1 MKHAIFLYA
10 FLFSQQINWG
20 QSSPQDSIPTKKR
33 VILSSSIMG
42 VAYASSLVA
51 LNGVW
56 YKEFP
61 KSKFHFFNDGLNWLQ
76 MDKFGHV
83 FSGYM
88 LSQKTGDLFR
98 WSGLKKSYPW
108 IGFGIGMSYLGALE
122 FMDAYSL
129 GWGFS
134 TYDVLANFS
143 GGALYLSQELIFK
156 RQLVLPKFSF
166 FPSKYAAYRPEV
178 LGKNFPE
185 QLLKDY
191 NGQTYWFSFPIG
203 GFAPSVKKMNWL
215 CLSLGYSVDQKL
227 VGDQDAYLDFRASR
241 QFLVSLDID
250 LTRLPIKNP
259 TLKKVLAQLNMIKI
273 PFSAIMIQQGN
284 LSFKPIS
291 F

>member
-1 MKHAIFLYA
+1 MKRAIFLSA

-33 VILSSSIMG
+33 VILSSSIIG
-42 VAYASSLVA
+42 LGYASSLIA
-51 LNGVW
+51 LYDVW
-56 YKEFP
+56 YAEFP
-61 KSKFHFFNDGLNWLQ
+61 KSKFHFYNDGSNWMQ
-76 MDKFGHV
+76 MDKFGHG
-83 FSGYM
+83 FSGYL
-88 LSQKTGDLFR
+88 LSQKAGDLYR
-98 WSGLKKSYPW
+98 WSGVKKSYPW

-122 FMDAYSL
+122 FMDAYNQ

-134 TYDVLANFS
+134 SYDVLANFS

-156 RQLVLPKFSF
+156 KQLVLPKFSF

-203 GFAPSVKKMNWL
+203 GFAPSLKKMNWL

-259 TLKKVLAQLNMIKI
+259 TLKKVLTQLNMIKI
-273 PFSAIMIQQGN
+273 PFSALMIHQGN

>member
-1 MKHAIFLYA
+1 MKRAIFLFA

-33 VILSSSIMG
+33 VILSSSIIG
-42 VAYASSLVA
+42 LGYASSLIA
-51 LNGVW
+51 LYDVW
-56 YKEFP
+56 YAEFP
-61 KSKFHFFNDGLNWLQ
+61 KSKFHFYNDGSNWMQ
-76 MDKFGHV
+76 MDKFGHG

-88 LSQKTGDLFR
+88 LSQKAGDLYR
-98 WSGLKKSYPW
+98 WSGVKKSYPW

-122 FMDAYSL
+122 FMDAYSQ

-156 RQLVLPKFSF
+156 KQLVLPKFSF
-166 FPSKYAAYRPEV
+166 FPSKYADYRPEV

-227 VGDQDAYLDFRASR
+227 VGDQDSYLDFRAAR

-273 PFSAIMIQQGN
+273 PFSALMIQQGN

>member
-1 MKHAIFLYA
+1 MKRAIFLSA

-33 VILSSSIMG
+33 VILSSSIIG
-42 VAYASSLVA
+42 LGYASSLIA
-51 LNGVW
+51 LYDVW
-56 YKEFP
+56 YAEFP
-61 KSKFHFFNDGLNWLQ
+61 KSTFHFYNDGSNWMQ
-76 MDKFGHV
+76 MDKFGHG
-83 FSGYM
+83 FSGYL
-88 LSQKTGDLFR
+88 LSQKAGDLYR
-98 WSGLKKSYPW
+98 WSGVKKSYPW

-122 FMDAYSL
+122 FMDAYNQ

-156 RQLVLPKFSF
+156 KQLVLPKFSF

-227 VGDQDAYLDFRASR
+227 VGDQDAYLDFQASR

-273 PFSAIMIQQGN
+273 PFSALMIQQGKF
-284 LSFKPIS
+284 SFKPIS

>member
-1 MKHAIFLYA
+1 MKYFIIIYIS
-10 FLFSQQINWG
+10 LFFQQVNWG
-20 QSSPQDSIPTKKR
+20 QSGPQDSISTKKR
-33 VILSSSIMG
+33 VILSSSIIG
-42 VAYASSLVA
+42 LGYVSSLVA

-61 KSKFHFFNDGLNWLQ
+61 KSKFHFFNDGSNWMQ
-76 MDKFGHV
+76 MDKFGHG
-83 FSGYM
+83 FSGYL
-88 LSQKTGDLFR
+88 LSQKAGDLYR
-98 WSGLKKSYPW
+98 WSGVKKSYPW

-122 FMDAYSL
+122 FMDAYSQ

-156 RQLVLPKFSF
+156 EQVVLPKFSF
-166 FPSKYAAYRPEV
+166 FPSKYADYRPEV

-227 VGDQDAYLDFRASR
+227 VGDQDAYLDFRAAR
-241 QFLVSLDID
+241 QLLVSLDID

-273 PFSAIMIQQGN
+273 PFSALMIQQGN

>member
-1 MKHAIFLYA
+1 MKRAIFLSA

-33 VILSSSIMG
+33 VILSSSIIG
-42 VAYASSLVA
+42 LGYASSLIA
-51 LNGVW
+51 LYDVW
-56 YKEFP
+56 YAEFP
-61 KSKFHFFNDGLNWLQ
+61 KSTFHFYNDGSNWMQ
-76 MDKFGHV
+76 MDKFGHG
-83 FSGYM
+83 FSGYL
-88 LSQKTGDLFR
+88 LSQKAGDLYR
-98 WSGLKKSYPW
+98 WSGVKKSYPW

-122 FMDAYSL
+122 FMDAYNQ

-156 RQLVLPKFSF
+156 KQLVLPKFSF

-227 VGDQDAYLDFRASR
+227 VGDQDAYLDFRAAR

-273 PFSAIMIQQGN
+273 PFSALMIQQGN

>member
-1 MKHAIFLYA
+1 MKRAIFLSA

-33 VILSSSIMG
+33 VIISSSIIG
-42 VAYASSLVA
+42 LGYASSLIA
-51 LNGVW
+51 LYDVW
-56 YKEFP
+56 YAEFP
-61 KSKFHFFNDGLNWLQ
+61 KSKFHFYNDGSNWMQ
-76 MDKFGHV
+76 MDKFGHG
-83 FSGYM
+83 FSGYL
-88 LSQKTGDLFR
+88 LSQKAGDLYR
-98 WSGLKKSYPW
+98 WSGVKKSYPW

-122 FMDAYSL
+122 FMDAYNQ

-156 RQLVLPKFSF
+156 KQLVLPKFSF

-273 PFSAIMIQQGN
+273 PFSALMIQQGKF
-284 LSFKPIS
+284 SFKPIS

>member
-1 MKHAIFLYA
+1 MKHAIFLFA

-33 VILSSSIMG
+33 VILSSSIIG
-42 VAYASSLVA
+42 LGYASSLIA
-51 LNGVW
+51 LYDVW
-56 YKEFP
+56 YAEFP
-61 KSKFHFFNDGLNWLQ
+61 KSKFHFYNDGSNWMQ
-76 MDKFGHV
+76 MDKFGHG
-83 FSGYM
+83 FSGYL
-88 LSQKTGDLFR
+88 LSQKAGDLYR
-98 WSGLKKSYPW
+98 WSGVKKSYPW
-108 IGFGIGMSYLGALE
+108 IGVGIGMSYLGALE
-122 FMDAYSL
+122 FMDAYSQE
-129 GWGFS
+129 WGFS

-156 RQLVLPKFSF
+156 KQLVLPKFSF
-166 FPSKYAAYRPEV
+166 FPTKYADYRPEV
-178 LGKNFPE
+178 LGSNFPE

-203 GFAPSVKKMNWL
+203 GFAPSVKKLNWL

-241 QFLVSLDID
+241 QLLVSLDID

-273 PFSAIMIQQGN
+273 PFSALMIQQGN

>member
-1 MKHAIFLYA
+1 MKRAIFLSA

-33 VILSSSIMG
+33 VILSSSIIG
-42 VAYASSLVA
+42 LGYASSLIA
-51 LNGVW
+51 LYDVW
-56 YKEFP
+56 YAEFP
-61 KSKFHFFNDGLNWLQ
+61 KSTFHFYNDGSNWMQ
-76 MDKFGHV
+76 MDKFGHG
-83 FSGYM
+83 FSGYL
-88 LSQKTGDLFR
+88 LSQKAGDLYR
-98 WSGLKKSYPW
+98 WSGVKKSYPW

-122 FMDAYSL
+122 FMDAYNQ

-156 RQLVLPKFSF
+156 KQLVLPKFSF

-227 VGDQDAYLDFRASR
+227 VGDQDAYLDFRAAR
-241 QFLVSLDID
+241 QFLVSRDID
-250 LTRLPIKNP
+250 LTRRPIKNP

-273 PFSAIMIQQGN
+273 PFSALMIQQGN

>member
-1 MKHAIFLYA
+1 MKRAIFLSA

-33 VILSSSIMG
+33 VILSSSIIG
-42 VAYASSLVA
+42 LGYASSLIA
-51 LNGVW
+51 LYDVW
-56 YKEFP
+56 YAEFP
-61 KSKFHFFNDGLNWLQ
+61 KSKFHFYNDGSNWMQ
-76 MDKFGHV
+76 MDKFGHG
-83 FSGYM
+83 FSGYL
-88 LSQKTGDLFR
+88 LSQKAGDLYR
-98 WSGLKKSYPW
+98 WSGVKKSYPW

-122 FMDAYSL
+122 FMDAYSQ

-156 RQLVLPKFSF
+156 KQLVLPKFSF

-203 GFAPSVKKMNWL
+203 GFAPSLKKMNWL

-273 PFSAIMIQQGN
+273 PFSALMIQQGKF
-284 LSFKPIS
+284 SFKPIS

>member
-1 MKHAIFLYA
+1 MKRAIFLSA

-33 VILSSSIMG
+33 VILSSSIIG
-42 VAYASSLVA
+42 LGYASSLIA
-51 LNGVW
+51 LYDVW
-56 YKEFP
+56 YAEFP
-61 KSKFHFFNDGLNWLQ
+61 KSTFHFYNDGSNWMQ
-76 MDKFGHV
+76 MDKFGHG
-83 FSGYM
+83 FSGYL
-88 LSQKTGDLFR
+88 LSQKAGDLYR
-98 WSGLKKSYPW
+98 WSGVKKSYPW

-122 FMDAYSL
+122 FMDAYNQ

-156 RQLVLPKFSF
+156 KQLVLPKFSF

-203 GFAPSVKKMNWL
+203 GFALSVKKMNWL

-227 VGDQDAYLDFRASR
+227 VGDQDAYLDFRAAR

-259 TLKKVLAQLNMIKI
+259 TLKKVLSQLNMIKI
-273 PFSAIMIQQGN
+273 PFSALMIQQGKF
-284 LSFKPIS
+284 SFKPIS

>member
-42 VAYASSLVA
+42 LAYASSLVA

-61 KSKFHFFNDGLNWLQ
+61 KSKFHFFNDGANWMQ
-76 MDKFGHV
+76 MDKFGHG
-83 FSGYM
+83 FSGYL
-88 LSQKTGDLFR
+88 LSQKAGDLYR
-98 WSGLKKSYPW
+98 WSGVKKSYPW
-108 IGFGIGMSYLGALE
+108 IGVGIGMSYLGALE
-122 FMDAYSL
+122 FMDAYSQ

-156 RQLVLPKFSF
+156 EQVVLPKFSF
-166 FPSKYAAYRPEV
+166 FPSKYAAYRPDV

-227 VGDQDAYLDFRASR
+227 VGDQDAYLDFRAAR

-250 LTRLPIKNP
+250 LTRLPIKNS

-273 PFSAIMIQQGN
+273 PFSALMIQQGN

>member
-1 MKHAIFLYA
+1 MKRSIILFL

-33 VILSSSIMG
+33 VILSSSIIG
-42 VAYASSLVA
+42 LGYASSLIA
-51 LNGVW
+51 LYDVW
-56 YKEFP
+56 YAEFP
-61 KSKFHFFNDGLNWLQ
+61 KSKFHFYNDGSNWMQ
-76 MDKFGHV
+76 MDKFGHG
-83 FSGYM
+83 FSGYL
-88 LSQKTGDLFR
+88 LSQKAGDLYR
-98 WSGLKKSYPW
+98 WSGVKKSYPW

-122 FMDAYSL
+122 FMDAYNQ

-156 RQLVLPKFSF
+156 KQLVLPKFSF
-166 FPSKYAAYRPEV
+166 FPTKYAAYRPEV

-227 VGDQDAYLDFRASR
+227 VGDQDAYLDFRAAR

-273 PFSAIMIQQGN
+273 PFSALMIQQGKF
-284 LSFKPIS
+284 SFKPIS

>member
-1 MKHAIFLYA
+1 MKYFIIIYIS
-10 FLFSQQINWG
+10 LFFQQINWG
-20 QSSPQDSIPTKKR
+20 QGSRNDSIPTKKR
-33 VILSSSIMG
+33 VILSSSLIG
-42 VAYASSLVA
+42 LGYASSLIA

-61 KSKFHFFNDGLNWLQ
+61 KSKFHFFNDGSNWMQ
-76 MDKFGHV
+76 MDKFGHG
-83 FSGYM
+83 FSGYL
-88 LSQKTGDLFR
+88 LSQKAGDLYR
-98 WSGLKKSYPW
+98 WSGVKKSYPW
-108 IGFGIGMSYLGALE
+108 IGVGIGMSYLGALE
-122 FMDAYSL
+122 FMDAYSQE
-129 GWGFS
+129 WGFS

-156 RQLVLPKFSF
+156 EQLVLPKFSF

-178 LGKNFPE
+178 LGSNFPE

-259 TLKKVLAQLNMIKI
+259 TLKKVMAQLNMIKI
-273 PFSAIMIQQGN
+273 PFSALMIQQGN

>member
-20 QSSPQDSIPTKKR
+20 QSSPQDSTPTKKR

-61 KSKFHFFNDGLNWLQ
+61 KSKFHFFNDGSNWMQ
-76 MDKFGHV
+76 MDKFGHG
-83 FSGYM
+83 FSGYL
-88 LSQKTGDLFR
+88 LSQKAGDLYR
-98 WSGLKKSYPW
+98 WSGVKKSYPW
-108 IGFGIGMSYLGALE
+108 IGFGIGMSYLGTLE
-122 FMDAYSL
+122 FMDAYNQ

-156 RQLVLPKFSF
+156 KQLVLPKFSF
-166 FPSKYAAYRPEV
+166 FPSKYAAYRPNV

-203 GFAPSVKKMNWL
+203 GFVPSLKKMNWL

-227 VGDQDAYLDFRASR
+227 VGDQDAYLDFRAAR

-273 PFSAIMIQQGN
+273 PFSALMIQQGN
-284 LSFKPIS
+284 FSFKPIS

>member
-10 FLFSQQINWG
+10 FLFSQQIYWG
-20 QSSPQDSIPTKKR
+20 QSSPKDSIPTKKR

-42 VAYASSLVA
+42 VAYASSLVV

-61 KSKFHFFNDGLNWLQ
+61 KSKFHFFNDGSNWMQ
-76 MDKFGHV
+76 MDKFGHG
-83 FSGYM
+83 FSGYL
-88 LSQKTGDLFR
+88 LSQKAGDLYR
-98 WSGLKKSYPW
+98 WSGVKKSYPW

-122 FMDAYSL
+122 FMDAYNQ

-156 RQLVLPKFSF
+156 KQLVLPKFSF

-203 GFAPSVKKMNWL
+203 GFAPSLKKMNWL

-273 PFSAIMIQQGN
+273 PFSALMIQQGKF
-284 LSFKPIS
+284 SFKPIS

>member
-1 MKHAIFLYA
+1 MKRAIFLSA

-33 VILSSSIMG
+33 VILSSSIIG
-42 VAYASSLVA
+42 LGYASSLIA
-51 LNGVW
+51 LYDVW
-56 YKEFP
+56 YAEFP
-61 KSKFHFFNDGLNWLQ
+61 KSKFHFYNDGSNWMQ
-76 MDKFGHV
+76 MDKFGHG
-83 FSGYM
+83 FSGYL
-88 LSQKTGDLFR
+88 LSQKAGDLYR
-98 WSGLKKSYPW
+98 WSGVKKSYPW

-122 FMDAYSL
+122 FMDAYNQ

-156 RQLVLPKFSF
+156 KQLVLPKFSF

-203 GFAPSVKKMNWL
+203 GFAPSLKKMNWL

-259 TLKKVLAQLNMIKI
+259 TLKKVVSQLNMIKI
-273 PFSAIMIQQGN
+273 PFSALMIQQGN

>member
-1 MKHAIFLYA
+1 MKHAIFLFA

-20 QSSPQDSIPTKKR
+20 QSGPQDSISIKKR
-33 VILSSSIMG
+33 GILSSSIIG
-42 VAYASSLVA
+42 LGYASSLIA

-61 KSKFHFFNDGLNWLQ
+61 KSKFHFFNDGSNWMQ
-76 MDKFGHV
+76 MDKFGHG
-83 FSGYM
+83 FSGYL
-88 LSQKTGDLFR
+88 LSQKAGDLYR
-98 WSGLKKSYPW
+98 WSGVKKSYPW
-108 IGFGIGMSYLGALE
+108 IGVGIGMSYLGALE
-122 FMDAYSL
+122 FMDAYSQ

-156 RQLVLPKFSF
+156 EQLVLPKFSF

-178 LGKNFPE
+178 LGSNFPE

-227 VGDQDAYLDFRASR
+227 VGDQDAYLDFRAAR

-273 PFSAIMIQQGN
+273 PFSALMIQQGN

>member
-1 MKHAIFLYA
+1 MKRAIFLSA

-33 VILSSSIMG
+33 VILSSSIIG
-42 VAYASSLVA
+42 LGYASSLIA
-51 LNGVW
+51 LYDVW
-56 YKEFP
+56 YAEFP
-61 KSKFHFFNDGLNWLQ
+61 KSKFHFYNDGSNWMQ
-76 MDKFGHV
+76 MDKFGHG
-83 FSGYM
+83 FSGYL
-88 LSQKTGDLFR
+88 LSQKAGDLYR
-98 WSGLKKSYPW
+98 WSGVKKSYPW

-122 FMDAYSL
+122 FMDAYNQ

-156 RQLVLPKFSF
+156 KQLVLPKFSF

-273 PFSAIMIQQGN
+273 PFSALMIQQGKF
-284 LSFKPIS
+284 SFKPIS

>member
-1 MKHAIFLYA
+1 MKRAIFLSA

-33 VILSSSIMG
+33 VILSSSIIG
-42 VAYASSLVA
+42 LGYASSLIA
-51 LNGVW
+51 LYDVW
-56 YKEFP
+56 YAEFP
-61 KSKFHFFNDGLNWLQ
+61 KSTFHFYNDGSNWMQ
-76 MDKFGHV
+76 MDKFGHG
-83 FSGYM
+83 FSGYL
-88 LSQKTGDLFR
+88 LSQKAGDLYR
-98 WSGLKKSYPW
+98 WSGVKKSYPW

-122 FMDAYSL
+122 FMDAYNQ

-156 RQLVLPKFSF
+156 KQLVLPKFSF

-191 NGQTYWFSFPIG
+191 TGQTYWFSFPIG
-203 GFAPSVKKMNWL
+203 GFALSVKKMNWL

-273 PFSAIMIQQGN
+273 PFSALMIQQGKF
-284 LSFKPIS
+284 SFKPIS

>member
-1 MKHAIFLYA
+1 MKRAIFLSA

-33 VILSSSIMG
+33 VILSSSIIG
-42 VAYASSLVA
+42 LGYASSLIA
-51 LNGVW
+51 LYDVW
-56 YKEFP
+56 YAEFP
-61 KSKFHFFNDGLNWLQ
+61 KSTFHFYNDGSNWMQ
-76 MDKFGHV
+76 MDKFGHG
-83 FSGYM
+83 FSGYL
-88 LSQKTGDLFR
+88 LSQQAGDLYR
-98 WSGLKKSYPW
+98 WSGVKKSYPW

-122 FMDAYSL
+122 FMDAYNQ

-156 RQLVLPKFSF
+156 KQLVLPKFSF
-166 FPSKYAAYRPEV
+166 FPSKYAAYRPNV

-227 VGDQDAYLDFRASR
+227 VGDQDAYLDFRAAR

>member
-1 MKHAIFLYA
+1 MKRAIFLSA

-33 VILSSSIMG
+33 VIISSSIIG
-42 VAYASSLVA
+42 LGYASSLIA
-51 LNGVW
+51 LYDVW
-56 YKEFP
+56 YAEFP
-61 KSKFHFFNDGLNWLQ
+61 KSKFHFYNDGSNWMQ
-76 MDKFGHV
+76 MDKFGHG
-83 FSGYM
+83 FSGYL
-88 LSQKTGDLFR
+88 LSQKAGDLYR
-98 WSGLKKSYPW
+98 WSGVKKSYPW

-122 FMDAYSL
+122 FMDAYNQ

-156 RQLVLPKFSF
+156 KQLVLPKFSF

-241 QFLVSLDID
+241 QVLVSLDID

-273 PFSAIMIQQGN
+273 PFSALMIQQGKF
-284 LSFKPIS
+284 SFKPIS

>member
-1 MKHAIFLYA
+1 MKRAIFLSA

-20 QSSPQDSIPTKKR
+20 QLSPQDSIPTKKR
-33 VILSSSIMG
+33 VILSSSIIG
-42 VAYASSLVA
+42 LGYGSSLIA
-51 LNGVW
+51 LYDVW
-56 YKEFP
+56 YAEFP
-61 KSKFHFFNDGLNWLQ
+61 KSKFHFYNDGSNWMQ
-76 MDKFGHV
+76 MDKFGHG
-83 FSGYM
+83 FSGYL
-88 LSQKTGDLFR
+88 LSQKAGDLYR
-98 WSGLKKSYPW
+98 WSGVKKSYPW

-122 FMDAYSL
+122 FMDAYNQ

-156 RQLVLPKFSF
+156 KQLVLPKFSF

-227 VGDQDAYLDFRASR
+227 VGDQDAYLDFRAAR

-273 PFSAIMIQQGN
+273 PFSALMIQQGN

>member
-1 MKHAIFLYA
+1 MKRAIFLSA

-33 VILSSSIMG
+33 VILSSSIIG
-42 VAYASSLVA
+42 LGYASSLIA
-51 LNGVW
+51 LYDVW
-56 YKEFP
+56 YAEFP
-61 KSKFHFFNDGLNWLQ
+61 KSKFHFYNDGSNWMQ
-76 MDKFGHV
+76 MDKFGHG
-83 FSGYM
+83 FSGYL
-88 LSQKTGDLFR
+88 LSQKAGDLYR
-98 WSGLKKSYPW
+98 WSGVKKSYPW

-122 FMDAYSL
+122 FMDAYNQ

-156 RQLVLPKFSF
+156 KQLVLPKFSF

-178 LGKNFPE
+178 LGKKFPE

-203 GFAPSVKKMNWL
+203 GFAPSLKKMNWL

-259 TLKKVLAQLNMIKI
+259 TLKKVLSQLNMIKI
-273 PFSAIMIQQGN
+273 PFSALMIQQGKF
-284 LSFKPIS
+284 SFKPIS

>member
-1 MKHAIFLYA
+1 MKRAIFLSA

-33 VILSSSIMG
+33 VILSSSIIG
-42 VAYASSLVA
+42 LGYASSLIA
-51 LNGVW
+51 LYDVW
-56 YKEFP
+56 YAEFP
-61 KSKFHFFNDGLNWLQ
+61 KSKFHFYNDGSNWMQ
-76 MDKFGHV
+76 MDKFGHG
-83 FSGYM
+83 FSGYL
-88 LSQKTGDLFR
+88 LSQKAGDLYR
-98 WSGLKKSYPW
+98 WSGVKKSYPW

-122 FMDAYSL
+122 FMDAYNQ

-156 RQLVLPKFSF
+156 KQLVLPKFSF

-203 GFAPSVKKMNWL
+203 GFAPSLKKMNWL

>member
-1 MKHAIFLYA
+1 MKRAIFLSA

-33 VILSSSIMG
+33 VILSSSIIG
-42 VAYASSLVA
+42 LGYASSLIA
-51 LNGVW
+51 LYDVW
-56 YKEFP
+56 YAEFP
-61 KSKFHFFNDGLNWLQ
+61 KSTFHFYNDGSNWMQ
-76 MDKFGHV
+76 MDKFGHG
-83 FSGYM
+83 FSGYL
-88 LSQKTGDLFR
+88 LSQKAGDLYR
-98 WSGLKKSYPW
+98 WSGVKKSYPW

-122 FMDAYSL
+122 FMDAYNQ

-156 RQLVLPKFSF
+156 KQLVLPKFSF

-203 GFAPSVKKMNWL
+203 GFAPSLKKMNWL

-227 VGDQDAYLDFRASR
+227 VGDQDAYLDFRAAR

-273 PFSAIMIQQGN
+273 PFSALMIQQGKF
-284 LSFKPIS
+284 SFKPIS

>member
-1 MKHAIFLYA
+1 MKRAIFLSA

-33 VILSSSIMG
+33 VIISSSIIG
-42 VAYASSLVA
+42 LGYVSSLIA
-51 LNGVW
+51 LYDVW
-56 YKEFP
+56 YAEFP
-61 KSKFHFFNDGLNWLQ
+61 KSTFHFYNDGSNWMQ
-76 MDKFGHV
+76 MDKFGHG
-83 FSGYM
+83 FSGYL
-88 LSQKTGDLFR
+88 LSQKAGDLYR
-98 WSGLKKSYPW
+98 WSGVKKSYPW

-122 FMDAYSL
+122 FMDAYNQ

-156 RQLVLPKFSF
+156 KQLVLPKFSF

-273 PFSAIMIQQGN
+273 PFSALMIQQGN